1 MKEEEEEEEQE
12 QEQELEQEGKRTLH
26 YCITREVPEC
36 NTCPEIDYYL
46 D

>member
-1 MKEEEEEEEQE
+1 
-12 QEQELEQEGKRTLH
+12 LH

-46 D
+46 DWGFL